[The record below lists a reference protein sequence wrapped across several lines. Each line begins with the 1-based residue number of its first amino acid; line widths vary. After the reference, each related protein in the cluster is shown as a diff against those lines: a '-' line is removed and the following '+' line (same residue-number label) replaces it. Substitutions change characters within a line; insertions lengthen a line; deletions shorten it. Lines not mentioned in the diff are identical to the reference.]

1 MSRRLIACGFLGLAL
16 VVSACG
22 GKDAA
27 TGSGP
32 STAKQTPSS
41 SSATSSAAS
50 STRAATPSTTAA
62 AAQAPQSTKCV
73 GDSLAAKV
81 EMGDAGAGNRYA
93 KLIFTNI
100 GTAPCT
106 LTGYSGFQLLANGA
120 NVTTSTKRVLDPG
133 PSTVT
138 LAPNASAAANLHWT
152 VVPTGSESETGP
164 CESEANAAAAIAP
177 DDTKQIEFPWTFG
190 PVCAAG
196 EIQMSA
202 FYAA

>member
-22 GKDAA
+22 KEAA

-32 STAKQTPSS
+32 STSKQSPVSS
-41 SSATSSAAS
+41 SSTLAAVSSAAE
-50 STRAATPSTTAA
+50 A

-81 EMGDAGAGNRYA
+81 EMGDAAAGNRYA
-93 KLIFTNI
+93 KLVFTNI
-100 GTAPCT
+100 GPTTCT

-120 NVTTSTKRVLDPG
+120 NIDTSTKRVLDPG
-133 PSTVT
+133 PSTVA
-138 LAPNASAAANLHWT
+138 LARNASATANLRWT
-152 VVPTGSESETGP
+152 VVPSASESVTTP
-164 CESEANAAAAIAP
+164 CEPEANAAAAIAP
-177 DDTKQIEFPWTFG
+177 DDTKRIEFPWTFG
-190 PVCAAG
+190 PVCGAG